1 MKNCIKKMREEKRM
15 TQEEL
20 AARAGVTRVTI
31 ISLENDEA
39 YVTTTRTL
47 VKVADAL
54 GTSVDQIFLH

>member
-20 AARAGVTRVTI
+20 AAKAGVTRVTI